1 MIEFCL
7 RQQIQNSKW
16 SERLIFWVAKKWKRM
31 HPRIYT
37 DLKFRWTISVVSG
50 SIINSNA
57 LNLKNL
63 NILEWLVC
71 ILVKNVDLVEYLV

>member
-16 SERLIFWVAKKWKRM
+16 SERRIFRVAKKWKRK
-31 HPRIYT
+31 HPGIYT
-37 DLKFRWTISVVSG
+37 DLKFRWNISAVSG
-50 SIINSNA
+50 SIIISNA

-63 NILEWLVC
+63 NILEWFVC